1 MTIQPLTNNPAE
13 FYVGC
18 SNVETG
24 KPEYLH
30 LTDMK
35 QQIDYLRASASL
47 PLVSKIVHAGGKKL
61 LDGGCTDSI
70 PVKAF
75 MELGYPRNVVVL
87 TRHRGYR
94 KKQREPGLPNCAT
107 AIILPL

>member
-1 MTIQPLTNNPAE
+1 
-13 FYVGC
+13 
-18 SNVETG
+18 
-24 KPEYLH
+24 
-30 LTDMK
+30 MK

-94 KKQREPGLPNCAT
+94 KKAEGTRLTELCYRHYPAFVKTIKNRPSVYNLSL
-107 AIILPL
+107 IHI